1 MRRTVAQRENCGS
14 LRLFDAPDWV
24 SALWA
29 HLLALD
35 FLLWKRILDASYLLI
50 IPDLDLFLC
59 QSFTY
64 GLHGLMR
71 KASHYR
77 DMILT

>member
-29 HLLALD
+29 DLLALD
-35 FLLWKRILDASYLLI
+35 FLLRKRILDAFFLLI
-50 IPDLDLFLC
+50 ILDLDLFLY
-59 QSFTY
+59 QNLTN
-64 GLHGLMR
+64 GLDCLM
-71 KASHYR
+71 
-77 DMILT
+77 